1 MFYSI
6 INQGNLIIYFTM
18 FSPIQLDL
26 AYIVGQYAQFMV
38 NLNPLYWAIIK

>member
-1 MFYSI
+1 
-6 INQGNLIIYFTM
+6 M

-38 NLNPLYWAIIK
+38 NLNPLYWAAIK